1 MKTILPAV
9 CVRFFRCKFTNNSDT
24 PVSGRLQTHC
34 GYDKLYKNTGMSGG
48 ISRTPVCSRN
58 SGAERRGKR
67 NQTMDQNTMRDEQ
80 EDLNAAASEE
90 VSARQDTEEAS
101 AAPQDTEQQDIGQ
114 PQDTDQQP
122 QSGEDEPQAD
132 AAEAPEDGAEEP
144 KQPKKDLKLTLVL
157 AAVIALLAV
166 AAIFLASKLKDGST
180 LNAEPVAIVHENAS
194 GFTSYTMTEEQ
205 ATPAVLDQK
214 VASCGEWTLTNRT
227 LAFYYWQQYSNMY
240 QQYGQYLAY
249 FLQNNVGLDEQTLPS
264 DESATWQQTFLNS
277 AIDNFGVIA
286 AVVQDAEK
294 NGFVLNDELQAQIDD
309 MRGTLEDTAVNYGYA
324 NADAFL
330 QDLYGASANLEDYLV
345 FVRNNTIAYSY
356 LNEKVNAIAVSAD
369 DLSAYYDAHAE
380 EYETNG
386 LKKVDKPMITVR
398 HILIAP
404 EDPEGTGEFTDE
416 AWAAAK
422 EEADRIYAEWEASD
436 KTEETFSQMA
446 NEYSTDPG
454 SNTNGGLY
462 ENVYPGQMVEE
473 FNDWCF
479 DDARSEADYGIVK
492 TRFGYHIILYV
503 SAQDEIYWQSVV
515 RSDYLNDQWSAMQE
529 EICAAYPVESDLSM
543 AGVLNIPLFTPAE
556 TESDAAADAGD
567 AAGTDSSSTEPVKE

>member
-1 MKTILPAV
+1 
-9 CVRFFRCKFTNNSDT
+9 
-24 PVSGRLQTHC
+24 
-34 GYDKLYKNTGMSGG
+34 
-48 ISRTPVCSRN
+48 
-58 SGAERRGKR
+58 
-67 NQTMDQNTMRDEQ
+67 MDQNNMRSEQ

-90 VSARQDTEEAS
+90 ASAQESMEEAS
-101 AAPQDTEQQDIGQ
+101 AQECAEEASDAPQDTEQQ
-114 PQDTDQQP
+114 P
-122 QSGEDEPQAD
+122 QSGEGVSFTAEPEPQAD
-132 AAEAPEDGAEEP
+132 AGAAPADGAGEP
-144 KQPKKDLKLTLVL
+144 KQPKKDLKLTLAL

-166 AAIFLASKLKDGST
+166 AAIFLASKLKGGST
-180 LNAEPVAIVHENAS
+180 LNTEPVAIVHENAS

-214 VASCGEWTLTNRT
+214 VASCGDWTLTNRG

-264 DESATWQQTFLNS
+264 DESMTWQQTFLDS

-294 NGFVLNDELQAQIDD
+294 NGFTLNDELQTQIDD
-309 MRGTLEDTAVNYGYA
+309 MRGTLEDTAANYGYA

-356 LNEKVNAIAVSAD
+356 LNEKVNAVAVSDD
-369 DLSAYYDAHAE
+369 DLSAFYDEHAE
-380 EYETNG
+380 EYQANG
-386 LKKVDKPMITVR
+386 LEKLDKPMITVR

-436 KTEETFSQMA
+436 KTEETFSEMA

-492 TRFGYHIILYV
+492 TKFGYHIILYV
-503 SAQDEIYWQSVV
+503 GAQDEIYWQSVV
-515 RSDYLNDQWSAMQE
+515 RSDYLNDQWNVMQE

-543 AGVLNIPLFTPAE
+543 AGVLNIPLFEPAE
-556 TESDAAADAGD
+556 TESDAASDSSA
-567 AAGTDSSSTEPVKE
+567 AAGTDPASTEPVKE